1 MGEISYTK
9 KVQKPSCEHRIA
21 RMESRIMGFFCSWLV
36 ILPTVALAVEALAG
50 RPAEGIWMDYV
61 KAVGGQDAV
70 DRLSSRETTVY
81 VHHGKDMT
89 LYWQKPN
96 NVLSVSKKERIG
108 YDGAHCWS
116 LSSKSKVKKL
126 THGAEL
132 PMEMEANPL
141 RFVHLK
147 ELYSEIDPAPSEELD
162 GEKMDV
168 IVAPN
173 NLASTKLYFDAA
185 THLLRRVEEK
195 GEISVYFTNTI
206 DYLDYKEVDGVR
218 LPYRIVHTT
227 TEPDGHA
234 EDLRVKKITH
244 NVTIQAEAF
253 SKPQPGQ
260 VVLGG
265 KR

>member
-1 MGEISYTK
+1 MAS
-9 KVQKPSCEHRIA
+9 
-21 RMESRIMGFFCSWLV
+21 MEARIMGFFCTWLV
-36 ILPTVALAVEALAG
+36 VLPTIALAAEAPTG
-50 RPAEGIWMDYV
+50 RSAESIWADYV
-61 KAVGGQDAV
+61 KAVGGRNAV
-70 DRLSSRETTVY
+70 DRFNSRETMVDA
-81 VHHGKDMT
+81 HRGKDMT

-96 NVLSVSKKERIG
+96 NVLAVSKKERMG
-108 YDGAHCWS
+108 YDGTHCWT

-126 THGAEL
+126 AHGTEL
-132 PMEMEANPL
+132 PLEMEANPL

-147 ELYSEIDPAPSEELD
+147 ELYSEIDPAPSEEID

-173 NLASTKLYFDAA
+173 NVASTKLYFDAS

-206 DYLDYKEVDGVR
+206 DYLDYQEVDGVR
-218 LPYRIVHTT
+218 MPFRIVHMT
-227 TEPDGHA
+227 TEPDGHTD
-234 EDLRVKKITH
+234 DLRVKKITH
-244 NVTIQAEAF
+244 NVIIQPEMF